1 MKQQLLKIILLSSSL
16 LGLMSCNESKPT
28 NGNSA
33 NSNVG
38 NSQNT
43 GKKDDPTDVTLTG
56 AYISPA
62 VLQYQNMRPAN
73 QIYWTTF
80 SFETIQL
87 YSDNTYCLTLD
98 SSCFSGVVLPD
109 VGNDAT
115 GSARESS
122 VTRYYGTCT
131 QKTNELDEDT
141 LDVSLATPT
150 RIVRN
155 FNSNYYVDSE
165 NFHSVTGTGAY
176 FNKVTYET
184 KEDFMKAL
192 AFKPVNVSV
201 SKTAASFDFFKTEAL
216 DEGTSI
222 STSAV
227 GYSITGSYMSNA
239 SLGYMNVRPTYNYYV
254 TTMNQQV
261 LDLLD
266 STHYCFSIYSTSYS
280 GLVLPEE
287 GNGAQGNE
295 RANYVLSFYGTY
307 TKTANELDDSMS
319 DISLSA
325 PSRVTMNYDGIYYVD
340 SDNWD
345 DAAKTHTQ
353 FTDNTTQEVKQYAS
367 GSEYLNSFN
376 TKATSIAVT
385 EGTANFDYVDYTA
398 QLY

>member
-62 VLQYQNMRPAN
+62 VLQYQNSRPAYN
-73 QIYWTTF
+73 YYLTTF

-98 SSCFSGVVLPD
+98 SSCYSGLVLPD
-109 VGNDAT
+109 SGNDAT

-155 FNSNYYVDSE
+155 FNSNYYVD
-165 NFHSVTGTGAY
+165 
-176 FNKVTYET
+176 
-184 KEDFMKAL
+184 
-192 AFKPVNVSV
+192 
-201 SKTAASFDFFKTEAL
+201 
-216 DEGTSI
+216 
-222 STSAV
+222 
-227 GYSITGSYMSNA
+227 
-239 SLGYMNVRPTYNYYV
+239 
-254 TTMNQQV
+254 
-261 LDLLD
+261 
-266 STHYCFSIYSTSYS
+266 
-280 GLVLPEE
+280 
-287 GNGAQGNE
+287 
-295 RANYVLSFYGTY
+295 
-307 TKTANELDDSMS
+307 
-319 DISLSA
+319 
-325 PSRVTMNYDGIYYVD
+325 
-340 SDNWD
+340 
-345 DAAKTHTQ
+345 
-353 FTDNTTQEVKQYAS
+353 
-367 GSEYLNSFN
+367 
-376 TKATSIAVT
+376 
-385 EGTANFDYVDYTA
+385 
-398 QLY
+398 

>member
-1 MKQQLLKIILLSSSL
+1 
-16 LGLMSCNESKPT
+16 MSCNESKPT

-62 VLQYQNMRPAN
+62 VLQYQNMRPTN

-155 FNSNYYVDSE
+155 FNSNFYVDSE
-165 NFHSVTGTGAY
+165 NFHPVTGTGAY

-192 AFKPVNVSV
+192 AFKPVDVSV

-239 SLGYMNVRPTYNYYV
+239 SLGYTNTRPTYNYYV

-325 PSRVTMNYDGIYYVD
+325 PSRVTMNYDGKYYVD

>member
-1 MKQQLLKIILLSSSL
+1 
-16 LGLMSCNESKPT
+16 MSCNESKPT

-62 VLQYQNMRPAN
+62 VLQYQNMRPGYN
-73 QIYWTTF
+73 YYLTTF

-98 SSCFSGVVLPD
+98 SSCYSGLVLPD
-109 VGNDAT
+109 LGNDAT
-115 GSARESS
+115 GSARESY

-155 FNSNYYVDSE
+155 FNSNYYVDTE
-165 NFHSVTGTGAY
+165 NYHPVTGKGAY
-176 FNKVTYET
+176 MNEVTYET
-184 KEDFMKAL
+184 KEDFMKAF

-201 SKTAASFDFFKTEAL
+201 SKTAASFDFFQTEAL

-227 GYSITGSYMSNA
+227 GYSITGSYMSSA

-287 GNGAQGNE
+287 GNGVQGNE

-325 PSRVTMNYDGIYYVD
+325 PSRVTLNYDGVYYVD

-385 EGTANFDYVDYTA
+385 EGTANFDFVDYTA